1 MPDRNYTIVFDA
13 NTTSAITGIGTIAT
27 ALKALDVEVKAVGS
41 GMGQLGAQ
49 ANNAA
54 NELGQ
59 TADALVRTGQGAK
72 GAHQELMNLPGAFLA
87 MQAGV
92 AVATNF
98 GEAINN
104 ARDRIKEMG
113 EEVMD
118 LRDKMRELANLQ
130 GKPGPDNEV
139 MAEAAK
145 LGIQAGMMPTEAVKY
160 LEQFEGSSPAGVQKG
175 HIDER
180 TKKEMMVEGAK
191 FGTRVG
197 ITPATAGDLA
207 GVIPQYVD
215 LTKDKDGK
223 DVPQDQRMA
232 LGMAQMGRVAYGLNE
247 GRGKLEPLV
256 RSLINTAGA
265 VVRMGGPAEDPGEL
279 AAIQGVAST
288 HSNSKE
294 SGTRVRQAVR
304 ALRDMTGPAGMYME
318 HVGIKN
324 GMTHM
329 QRLEKLRGD
338 VDKADKSGVGADTF
352 LLSQGFTDQ
361 DEVRSVVEA
370 VRDYDVTQQRIAK
383 SKTITGASV
392 MAQDE
397 AFLTTERVGIRRRQ
411 MANKAG
417 QEIIIG
423 ERAERFEMA
432 KETAEQELIKD
443 KTFGGQ
449 FNAMGAMVADGFG
462 VLPLLGKEKYKEQ
475 KKATRAED
483 NLVKEARAKGIPE
496 TDIFLLLSNG
506 NAWSE
511 HVYKR
516 DESFHLSHQVMRSEA
531 ERLTGFNKL
540 ADRIEAS
547 GGNAI
552 GVGPD
557 IGKDLDGMKADE
569 KKVHDQRAAVKAG
582 VALPGQQAKID
593 RANQQA
599 AAKAGLVMLPDQQA
613 GVKAGVALPN
623 QQAKTD
629 KEVLA
634 ERHKV
639 RDQILQMDRS
649 EASRKGDTAT
659 VAKLDKLIQ
668 VTEQTNRILAAQGK
682 GPPAGATNPAAPT
695 AVPPMRAAA
704 MPKRP

>member
-54 NELGQ
+54 NQLGQ
-59 TADALVRTGQGAK
+59 TADALTRTAQGAK
-72 GAHQELMNLPGAFLA
+72 GAHQELMKLPGAFMA
-87 MQAGV
+87 MQAGI

-104 ARDRIKEMG
+104 ARDRIKEMT

-145 LGIQAGMMPTEAVKY
+145 LGIQAGMMPPEAVKY

-180 TKKEMMVEGAK
+180 TKREMMVEGAK

-197 ITPATAGDLA
+197 LMPATAGDLA
-207 GVIPQYVD
+207 GVIPQYSN

-223 DVPQDQRMA
+223 DIPQDERMA
-232 LGMAQMGRVAYGLNE
+232 MGMAQMGRVAYGLNE

-265 VVRMGGPAEDPGEL
+265 VVRMGGPVEDMGEL

-288 HSNSKE
+288 HSNTKE

-352 LLSQGFTDQ
+352 LLGQGFTDQ
-361 DEVRSVVEA
+361 DEVRSIVEE

-423 ERAERFEMA
+423 ERSERFEMA

-449 FNAMGAMVADGFG
+449 FNAMGAMMADGFG

-516 DESFHLSHQVMRSEA
+516 DESYHLSHQVMRSEA

-540 ADRIEAS
+540 ADRVEAS

-552 GVGPD
+552 GVGPN
-557 IGKDLDGMKADE
+557 IGKDLDKMKADEKRVHDQQAVVKADE
-569 KKVHDQRAAVKAG
+569 KKVRDQQAAVKAG
-582 VALPGQQAKID
+582 MVALPDGQWIIPQTEFGREARLGGGRELKTKLSD
-593 RANQQA
+593 KELSGGYGNKPALEEARRNGDNKL
-599 AAKAGLVMLPDQQA
+599 AAKL
-613 GVKAGVALPN
+613 
-623 QQAKTD
+623 
-629 KEVLA
+629 E
-634 ERHKV
+634 
-639 RDQILQMDRS
+639 
-649 EASRKGDTAT
+649 
-659 VAKLDKLIQ
+659 KLIQ